1 MSLILINS
9 GFVRQCLVC
18 CLFSSFLKLITFHF
32 NRNFGAYVLSGG
44 PLKND
49 SKIKVNYLLKRLKQ

>member
-1 MSLILINS
+1 MSSQKCDFIKKKCLREPASKNPLIFN
-9 GFVRQCLVC
+9 F
-18 CLFSSFLKLITFHF
+18 FL
-32 NRNFGAYVLSGG
+32 GAYVLSGG